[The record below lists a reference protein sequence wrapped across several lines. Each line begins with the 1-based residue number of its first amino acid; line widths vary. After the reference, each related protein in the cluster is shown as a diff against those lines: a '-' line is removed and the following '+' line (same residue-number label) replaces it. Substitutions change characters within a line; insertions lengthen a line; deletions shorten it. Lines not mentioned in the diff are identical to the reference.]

1 MSPFRVT
8 HVINLI
14 LRKMVS
20 TKMSKEDSSKFTH
33 PNHEMA
39 WNEPGG
45 GGNGSK
51 DPWNSG
57 RNKGGQDGPP
67 DLDEVFKKLNEKVT
81 SLFGGKGRKSGG
93 TGAAGGAK
101 GFGFIATILVVLWG
115 LSGIYIVDEGREGVV
130 LRFGAFNNITG
141 PGPHWYPRFID
152 KVEIVDVERV
162 RSINIGGTTHESL
175 MLTKDENIVDIQ
187 FAVQYK
193 VSNAKDYIFNV
204 RDPDTTLRQVTE
216 TAMREIVGKN
226 GMDFVIKDGRVQV
239 AVGTKDL
246 MQKILDIYK
255 TGLVVTNVNMQNA
268 QPPEQV
274 QHAFND
280 AIKAREDKER
290 LVNEAEA
297 YSNDILPRARGKAAR
312 MGQEAAAYR
321 AQVIAQAT
329 GETQRFIQVLREY
342 KKAPTVTRERL
353 YLETMESVL
362 GNSNKVMVDIKKGN
376 NIMYLPLDRLGSRS
390 GSGLTAQDLEDMK
403 QSLPN
408 STNTSSS
415 RSRDLLRGRGGR

>member
-1 MSPFRVT
+1 
-8 HVINLI
+8 
-14 LRKMVS
+14 
-20 TKMSKEDSSKFTH
+20 
-33 PNHEMA
+33 
-39 WNEPGG
+39 
-45 GGNGSK
+45 
-51 DPWNSG
+51 
-57 RNKGGQDGPP
+57 
-67 DLDEVFKKLNEKVT
+67 
-81 SLFGGKGRKSGG
+81 
-93 TGAAGGAK
+93 
-101 GFGFIATILVVLWG
+101 
-115 LSGIYIVDEGREGVV
+115 
-130 LRFGAFNNITG
+130 
-141 PGPHWYPRFID
+141 
-152 KVEIVDVERV
+152 
-162 RSINIGGTTHESL
+162 
-175 MLTKDENIVDIQ
+175 
-187 FAVQYK
+187 
-193 VSNAKDYIFNV
+193 
-204 RDPDTTLRQVTE
+204 
-216 TAMREIVGKN
+216 
-226 GMDFVIKDGRVQV
+226 
-239 AVGTKDL
+239 
-246 MQKILDIYK
+246 
-255 TGLVVTNVNMQNA
+255 MQNA

-362 GNSNKVMVDIKKGN
+362 GNSNKVMVDVKKGN

-390 GSGLTAQDLEDMK
+390 GSGLTAQDLEEMK

-408 STNTSSS
+408 STNNSTS

>member
-1 MSPFRVT
+1 MSRED
-8 HVINLI
+8 I
-14 LRKMVS
+14 
-20 TKMSKEDSSKFTH
+20 SKLNG
-33 PNHEMA
+33 PNQEMA

-45 GGNGSK
+45 GNGSK
-51 DPWNSG
+51 DPWG
-57 RNKGGQDGPP
+57 NKGGNKQDGPP

-81 SLFGGKGRKSGG
+81 SLFGGKGGKSGG
-93 TGAAGGAK
+93 GSAQGGAK
-101 GFGFIATILVVLWG
+101 GFGFIAAVVLVLWG
-115 LSGIYIVDEGREGVV
+115 FSGIYIVDEGREGVV
-130 LRFGAFNNITG
+130 LRFGGFDRITS
-141 PGPHWYPRFID
+141 PGPHWYPRFIET
-152 KVEIVDVERV
+152 VEIVDVERV
-162 RSINIGGTTHESL
+162 RSVNIGGTTHESL

-239 AVGTKDL
+239 ANETKDL
-246 MQKILDIYK
+246 MQKILNVYK
-255 TGLVVTNVNMQNA
+255 TGLVITNLNMQNA

-321 AQVIAQAT
+321 DEIIAKAN
-329 GETQRFIQVLREY
+329 GETNRFIKILTEY

-362 GNSNKVMVDIKKGN
+362 GSSNKVMIDVKKGN
-376 NIMYLPLDRLGSRS
+376 NLMYLPLDRLGSRQ
-390 GSGLTAQDLEDMK
+390 GSGLSAQDLEDMK
-403 QSLPN
+403 QSLPD
-408 STNTSSS
+408 STNNNSS
-415 RSRDLLRGRGGR
+415 RSRDLLRDRGGR

>member
-1 MSPFRVT
+1 
-8 HVINLI
+8 
-14 LRKMVS
+14 
-20 TKMSKEDSSKFTH
+20 MSKEESSELNQAK
-33 PNHEMA
+33 PVLSNHEMA

-45 GGNGSK
+45 NGNKPK
-51 DPWNSG
+51 DPWG
-57 RNKGGQDGPP
+57 NKNNQDGPP

-81 SLFGGKGRKSGG
+81 SIFGGKGGRSGG
-93 TGAAGGAK
+93 GSSANGSK
-101 GFGFIATILVVLWG
+101 GLGFIAVIALVLWA
-115 LSGIYIVDEGREGVV
+115 LSGIYIIDEGREGVV
-130 LRFGAFNNITG
+130 LRFGGFDRITE
-141 PGPHWYPRFID
+141 PGPHWFPRFIET
-152 KVEIVDVERV
+152 VEIVDVERV

-175 MLTKDENIVDIQ
+175 MLTHDENIVDIQ

-193 VSNAKDYIFNV
+193 VSNAKEYLFNV

-226 GMDFVIKDGRVQV
+226 GMDFVIKDGRLQV
-239 AVGTKDL
+239 ATGTKDL
-246 MQKILDIYK
+246 MQEILKSYK

-312 MGQEAAAYR
+312 MGQEAEAYR
-321 AQVIAQAT
+321 SEVIAKAT
-329 GETQRFIQVLREY
+329 GEAQRFLNVLTEY
-342 KKAPTVTRERL
+342 KKAPAVTRERL
-353 YLETMESVL
+353 YLDTMEAVL
-362 GNSNKVMVDIKKGN
+362 ANNNKVMIDVKKGN
-376 NIMYLPLDRLGSRS
+376 NLMYLPLDRLQSRQGSS
-390 GSGLTAQDLEDMK
+390 ITSQDLQNIQK
-403 QSLPN
+403 SLPR
-408 STNTSSS
+408 SSGNTSTS

>member
-1 MSPFRVT
+1 
-8 HVINLI
+8 
-14 LRKMVS
+14 
-20 TKMSKEDSSKFTH
+20 MSKEDISKLNG
-33 PNHEMA
+33 PNQEMA

-45 GGNGSK
+45 NGSNGSK
-51 DPWNSG
+51 DPWG
-57 RNKGGQDGPP
+57 NKGRKQDGPP

-81 SLFGGKGRKSGG
+81 SLFGGKGGKSGG
-93 TGAAGGAK
+93 SSAQGGAK
-101 GFGFIATILVVLWG
+101 GFGFIAAVVLVLWG
-115 LSGIYIVDEGREGVV
+115 FSGIYIVDEGREGVV
-130 LRFGAFNNITG
+130 LRFGGFDRITS
-141 PGPHWYPRFID
+141 PGPHWYPRFIET
-152 KVEIVDVERV
+152 VEIVDVERV
-162 RSINIGGTTHESL
+162 RSVNIGGTTHESL

-239 AVGTKDL
+239 ANETKDL
-246 MQKILDIYK
+246 MQKILNVYK
-255 TGLVVTNVNMQNA
+255 TGLVVTNLNMQNA

-321 AQVIAQAT
+321 DEIIAKAN
-329 GETQRFIQVLREY
+329 GETNRFIKILTEY

-362 GNSNKVMVDIKKGN
+362 GSSNKVMIDVKKGN
-376 NIMYLPLDRLGSRS
+376 NLMYLPLDRLGSRQ
-390 GSGLTAQDLEDMK
+390 GSGLSAQDLEDMK
-403 QSLPN
+403 QSLPD
-408 STNTSSS
+408 STNNNSS
-415 RSRDLLRGRGGR
+415 RSRDLLRDRGGR

>member
-1 MSPFRVT
+1 
-8 HVINLI
+8 
-14 LRKMVS
+14 
-20 TKMSKEDSSKFTH
+20 MSKEDISKLNG
-33 PNHEMA
+33 PNQEMA

-45 GGNGSK
+45 GNGSK
-51 DPWNSG
+51 DPWG
-57 RNKGGQDGPP
+57 NKGGNKQDGPP

-81 SLFGGKGRKSGG
+81 SLFGGKGGKSGG
-93 TGAAGGAK
+93 GSAQGGAK
-101 GFGFIATILVVLWG
+101 GFGFIAVVVLVLWG
-115 LSGIYIVDEGREGVV
+115 FSGIYIVDEGREGVV
-130 LRFGAFNNITG
+130 LRFGGFDRITS
-141 PGPHWYPRFID
+141 PGPHWYPRFIET
-152 KVEIVDVERV
+152 VEIVDVERV
-162 RSINIGGTTHESL
+162 RSVNIGGTTHESL

-239 AVGTKDL
+239 ANETKDL
-246 MQKILDIYK
+246 MQKILNVYK
-255 TGLVVTNVNMQNA
+255 TGLVITNLNMQNA

-321 AQVIAQAT
+321 DEIIAKAN
-329 GETQRFIQVLREY
+329 GETNRFIKILTEY

-362 GNSNKVMVDIKKGN
+362 GSSNKVMIDVKKGN
-376 NIMYLPLDRLGSRS
+376 NLMYLPLDRLGSRQ
-390 GSGLTAQDLEDMK
+390 GSGLSAQDLEDMK
-403 QSLPN
+403 QSLPD
-408 STNTSSS
+408 STNNNSS
-415 RSRDLLRGRGGR
+415 RSRDLLRDRGGR

>member
-1 MSPFRVT
+1 MSRED
-8 HVINLI
+8 I
-14 LRKMVS
+14 
-20 TKMSKEDSSKFTH
+20 SKLNG
-33 PNHEMA
+33 PNQEMA

-45 GGNGSK
+45 GNGSK
-51 DPWNSG
+51 DPWG
-57 RNKGGQDGPP
+57 NKGGNKQDGPP

-81 SLFGGKGRKSGG
+81 SLFGGKGGKSGG
-93 TGAAGGAK
+93 GSAQGGAK
-101 GFGFIATILVVLWG
+101 GFGFIAAVVLVLWG
-115 LSGIYIVDEGREGVV
+115 FSGIYIVDEGREGVV
-130 LRFGAFNNITG
+130 LRFGGFDRITS
-141 PGPHWYPRFID
+141 PGPHWYPRFIET
-152 KVEIVDVERV
+152 VEIVDVERV
-162 RSINIGGTTHESL
+162 RSVNIGGTTHESL

-239 AVGTKDL
+239 ANETKDL
-246 MQKILDIYK
+246 MQKILNVYK
-255 TGLVVTNVNMQNA
+255 TGLVVTNLNMQNA

-321 AQVIAQAT
+321 DEIIAKAN
-329 GETQRFIQVLREY
+329 GETNRFIKILTEY

-362 GNSNKVMVDIKKGN
+362 GSSNKVMIDVKKGN
-376 NIMYLPLDRLGSRS
+376 NLMYLPLDRLGSRQ
-390 GSGLTAQDLEDMK
+390 GSGLSAQDLEDMK
-403 QSLPN
+403 QSLPD
-408 STNTSSS
+408 STNNNSS
-415 RSRDLLRGRGGR
+415 RSRDLLRDRGGR